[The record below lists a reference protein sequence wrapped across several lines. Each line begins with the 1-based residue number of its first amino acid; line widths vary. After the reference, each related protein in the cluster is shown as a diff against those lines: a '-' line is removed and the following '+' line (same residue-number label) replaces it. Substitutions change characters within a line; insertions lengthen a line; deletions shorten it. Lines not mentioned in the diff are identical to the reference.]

1 MTKCRFANRHGW
13 CDVDDGVTCDG
24 YRKWCEHFASSC
36 FTEVGHITGNEEEL
50 WEDCKKVLEDHD
62 EVWVTDVEAQDELQ
76 AG

>member
-24 YRKWCEHFASSC
+24 YRKWCEHFASSA
-36 FTEVGHITGNEEEL
+36 FEEI
-50 WEDCKKVLEDHD
+50 DHD
-62 EVWVTDVEAQDELQ
+62 EVWVTDEEAQDELQ